1 LSLSAILD
9 AIHSAGKAQVQEI
22 EKSRDL
28 RIQEIMD
35 HAGVDVEKIGKEAEV
50 AAVAPAFGERAK
62 IIHHARLKTLHI
74 IGDVRESMVDTALDQ
89 AKGRLSGIRTDTAYP
104 EVLRCLTK
112 EAIAELQ
119 QSLKETWEFH
129 LEADPRDRE
138 LLECI
143 LSDEELNTSVNYTLD
158 VWGGLIAKSQ
168 DNRVVVI
175 NTLEARLERAN
186 PFLRRYLAAFFE
198 TEQQMT
204 EEKWMA

>member
-1 LSLSAILD
+1 MSLSAILE
-9 AIHSAGKAQVQEI
+9 AIHAAGKAQVQEI
-22 EKSRDL
+22 ERNCNLK
-28 RIQEIMD
+28 IQEIMD
-35 HAGVDVEKIGKEAEV
+35 RADLDVEIIEKEAEA

-62 IIHHARLKTLHI
+62 IVHHARLKALHS
-74 IGDVRESMVDTALDQ
+74 IGNARETMVDTALDQ
-89 AKGRLSGIRTDTAYP
+89 TKGRLSGIRTDAVYP
-104 EVLRCLTK
+104 EVLRRLTQ

-119 QSLKETWEFH
+119 QSLKEPWECR

-138 LLECI
+138 LLACI
-143 LSDEELNTSVNYTLD
+143 LSDEGINITVNYTLD

-175 NTLEARLERAN
+175 NTLEARLERAS

-198 TEQQMT
+198 REHQTV